1 LDRVIAKL
9 DSDLGTIPVLPKV
22 ALTKIANVS
31 FWIEHDNPDVPGL
44 SFIQAAMAE
53 EARLQYRQGE
63 MYRDRKS
70 RKFLELACRTAI
82 YCTA

>member
-22 ALTKIANVS
+22 ALTKIPNVS

-44 SFIQAAMAE
+44 TFHPSSD
-53 EARLQYRQGE
+53 G
-63 MYRDRKS
+63 
-70 RKFLELACRTAI
+70 
-82 YCTA
+82 